1 MNTDN
6 CRFYLNGFGEKNMIR
21 IVFASLILVL
31 FVFTA
36 CGAPGVAEKD
46 AQSAA
51 EAQAVE
57 SGASTLPVVTVYKTP
72 T

>member
-1 MNTDN
+1 M
-6 CRFYLNGFGEKNMIR
+6 RR
-21 IVFASLILVL
+21 IVFALLILAL

-36 CGAPGVAEKD
+36 CGAPRVTEED

-51 EAQAVE
+51 EAEAVE